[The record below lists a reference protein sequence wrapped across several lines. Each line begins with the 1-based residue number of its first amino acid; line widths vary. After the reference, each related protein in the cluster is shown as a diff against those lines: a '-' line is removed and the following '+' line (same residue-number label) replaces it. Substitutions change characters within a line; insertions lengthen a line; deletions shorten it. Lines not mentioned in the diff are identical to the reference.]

1 MPDSSRTTP
10 NGEKDQ
16 PPPVAIQSPVNIR
29 SAALTA
35 ILVLA
40 TIVLL
45 QYAQPVLIPIVL
57 AVLISYMLSP
67 IVTLLQR
74 VRIPR
79 VLGAGVTVMLLV
91 AALAAGVWSISDD
104 TIRIVDDLP
113 RAARQMREKFRQE
126 RGRRA
131 ETTLEKV
138 QEAAKELEKTA
149 SEASPAPTAPSGVQ
163 RVQIVEPA
171 FRADYLWWGSIGL
184 VGFLSELTMILFLVY
199 FLLATGDLYK
209 RKLVKIGGNTL
220 SRKKVTV
227 QILDDINNQ
236 IENYVVTLVA
246 TSALV
251 AALTSAALWWLGLRE
266 WLFWGVVAGVLNTI
280 PYFGPVIVS
289 GALLVVGYLQFNAF
303 GPALSIAAA
312 ALAITSLEGWLLTPL
327 LMGRAARMNPVAIFI
342 GLLFW
347 SWVWGAWGVILAV
360 PMMMLLKAICDRV
373 EDLQP
378 VAELI
383 GD

>member
-1 MPDSSRTTP
+1 
-10 NGEKDQ
+10 
-16 PPPVAIQSPVNIR
+16 
-29 SAALTA
+29 
-35 ILVLA
+35 
-40 TIVLL
+40 
-45 QYAQPVLIPIVL
+45 
-57 AVLISYMLSP
+57 
-67 IVTLLQR
+67 
-74 VRIPR
+74 
-79 VLGAGVTVMLLV
+79 
-91 AALAAGVWSISDD
+91 
-104 TIRIVDDLP
+104 
-113 RAARQMREKFRQE
+113 
-126 RGRRA
+126 
-131 ETTLEKV
+131 
-138 QEAAKELEKTA
+138 
-149 SEASPAPTAPSGVQ
+149 
-163 RVQIVEPA
+163 
-171 FRADYLWWGSIGL
+171 